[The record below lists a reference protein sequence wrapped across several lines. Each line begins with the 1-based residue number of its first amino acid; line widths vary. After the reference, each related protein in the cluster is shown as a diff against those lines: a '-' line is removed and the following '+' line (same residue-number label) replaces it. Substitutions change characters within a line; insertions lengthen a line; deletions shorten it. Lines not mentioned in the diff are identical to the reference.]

1 MVKDREAWCAA
12 VHGTAKL
19 DATYW
24 LNSSSSQCRFPPSEA
39 AASPVA
45 EDGRGSVATGCV
57 RSLLSVAVRG
67 LMHSCRTFWSTQ
79 GTEPVSVQ
87 TPWVS
92 WAPSSPEL
100 TPWPWAALRQPL
112 LELSMRLPLPPR
124 LCPWRKLVVIF
135 SRHHNEIDR
144 TSFYPF
150 KICWDLI
157 DAPTFPKCLIWE
169 PKK

>member
-1 MVKDREAWCAA
+1 MVGWHHRLGREFEQTPGDGEGQGSLACCSPWGRKVGCNLLTEQQQQS
-12 VHGTAKL
+12 VPL
-19 DATYW
+19 
-24 LNSSSSQCRFPPSEA
+24 PSLG
-39 AASPVA
+39 SPVP
-45 EDGRGSVATGCV
+45 EDGRGSVVTGCV

-67 LMHSCRTFWSTQ
+67 LMHSCRTFWSAQ
-79 GTEPVSVQ
+79 GTEPVGVQ

-92 WAPSSPEL
+92 QAPRSPEL
-100 TPWPWAALRQPL
+100 TPWPWAAFRQPF

-150 KICWDLI
+150 KIC
-157 DAPTFPKCLIWE
+157 
-169 PKK
+169 